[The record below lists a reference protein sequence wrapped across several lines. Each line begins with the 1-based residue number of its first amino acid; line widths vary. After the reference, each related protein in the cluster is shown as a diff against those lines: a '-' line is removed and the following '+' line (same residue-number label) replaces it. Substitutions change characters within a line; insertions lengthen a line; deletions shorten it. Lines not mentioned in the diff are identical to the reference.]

1 MLVGE
6 EQRMRIAIGGIATE
20 SCTFSPLPTR
30 PEDFN
35 VARGSGLLESGRYPF
50 LSGFDVTF
58 VPTLGAWALP
68 GGFVEPSAY
77 QQLKQEFLDRL
88 RQAGP
93 LDGLYLDLHGA
104 MHVQG
109 VDDAEGDWVSAARQ
123 VVGPDC
129 LIAASLDLHGN
140 VSRRL
145 FEHADLLTAYRT
157 APHVDRVETRER
169 ACSLLVQCLREGR
182 HPAKAWIPV
191 PVILPG
197 EKTSTEWEPGARLY
211 AGLSEVDQVPG
222 VLDASIL
229 VGYVWA
235 DEPRTHASVVVIGT
249 DQGVA
254 EREAARLAR
263 RYWNA
268 RQAFTFGVQAGSIDE
283 CIRWAMDAPEPCVF
297 ISDAGDNPTAGGVG
311 DVPVFLERLLA
322 AQVPNAVLASIVD
335 PAAVAACEAAG
346 LGAEVSVSL
355 GGKLDVVHGRPLPVT
370 GRVIELASGDPV
382 GGDQAVIQVDGV
394 KVIVTERRKPF
405 HTVADF
411 QRLGIEPLDHKIV
424 VVKIGYLVPDLKRV
438 APRALLALS
447 PGAVDQAI
455 ERLPFRRVRRPIFPL
470 DPEMNWQPPIT

>member
-1 MLVGE
+1 
-6 EQRMRIAIGGIATE
+6 MRIAIGGIATE

-30 PEDFN
+30 LEDF
-35 VARGSGLLESGRYPF
+35 VIARGPDLLESGRYPF
-50 LSGFDVTF
+50 LPQFDVTF

-68 GGFVEPSAY
+68 GGSVEASAY

-109 VDDAEGDWVSAARQ
+109 MDDAEGDWISAARQ
-123 VVGPDC
+123 VVGADC

-145 FEHADLLTAYRT
+145 VEHVDVLTAYRT
-157 APHVDRVETRER
+157 APHVDMLETREK
-169 ACSLLVQCLREGR
+169 ACALLVRCLCEDLR
-182 HPAKAWIPV
+182 PAKAWIPV

-197 EKTSTEWEPGARLY
+197 ERTSTEWEPAASLY
-211 AGLSEVDQVPG
+211 AGLSDVDQVPD

-235 DEPRTHASVVVIGT
+235 DEPRASASVIVIGT
-249 DQGVA
+249 DQAVI
-254 EREAARLAR
+254 EREARRLAR
-263 RYWNA
+263 RYWEA
-268 RQAFTFGVQAGSIDE
+268 REAFTFGVQAGSIDE

-311 DVPVFLERLLA
+311 DVAVFLERLLA
-322 AQVPNAVLASIVD
+322 LGVPDTVVASIVD
-335 PAAVAACEAAG
+335 PKAVAVCRMAG
-346 LGAEVSVSL
+346 PGAETHVSL
-355 GGKLDVVHGRPLPVT
+355 GGKLDPVHGQPLPVAS
-370 GRVIELASGDPV
+370 RVVRLVPDDPV

-394 KVIVTERRKPF
+394 QVIVTERRKPF
-405 HTVADF
+405 HHVADF

-455 ERLPFRRVRRPIFPL
+455 ERLPFQRVRRPIFPL
-470 DPEMNWQPPIT
+470 DPGMSWQP